1 MEEAQDKEEIA
12 AQGRGQAWLPGEG
25 DIIAGLSLLLGRFP
39 AENYLLFKTGM
50 CGASLSQGLCWC

>member
-12 AQGRGQAWLPGEG
+12 AQGRGQAWLRGEG
-25 DIIAGLSLLLGRFP
+25 DITAGLSLLLGRFP

-50 CGASLSQGLCWC
+50 CGASLS